1 MEDES
6 MSKKS
11 WKNNKYEGLE
21 TETFG
26 VKTEETVDSPKDETT
41 EPEVVKE
48 KEEEAPA
55 EKEIEKPT
63 TKTVK
68 AVVDGDFKNLNVRT
82 TPEIGNNIIAE
93 LPKGSKV
100 EIIENFG
107 EWSYIRF
114 KAVTGLNGEA
124 YVMTKFLKIEE

>member
-26 VKTEETVDSPKDETT
+26 VKTETVEPTKDEPTV
-41 EPEVVKE
+41 EPEVVEE

-55 EKEIEKPT
+55 EKETEEPT
-63 TKTVK
+63 AKTVK

-82 TPEIGNNIIAE
+82 TPEISNNIIAE
-93 LPKGSKV
+93 LPKGTEV
-100 EIIENFG
+100 EVIENFG

-114 KAVTGLNGEA
+114 RANTGLNGEA
-124 YVMTKFLKIEE
+124 YVMAKFLKIKE

>member
-1 MEDES
+1 

-82 TPEIGNNIIAE
+82 TPEISNNIIAE
-93 LPKGSKV
+93 LPKGTEV
-100 EIIENFG
+100 EVIENFG

-114 KAVTGLNGEA
+114 KAATGLNGEA
-124 YVMTKFLKIEE
+124 YVMTKFLKIKE

>member
-1 MEDES
+1 

-26 VKTEETVDSPKDETT
+26 VKTETVESPKDEAT

-48 KEEEAPA
+48 KEEEA
-55 EKEIEKPT
+55 EKPT
-63 TKTVK
+63 AKTVK

-107 EWSYIRF
+107 DWSYVRF
-114 KAVTGLNGEA
+114 KAATGLNGEA

>member
-1 MEDES
+1 

-26 VKTEETVDSPKDETT
+26 VKTETVESPKDEPTT
-41 EPEVVKE
+41 EPEVE

-55 EKEIEKPT
+55 EKEVEEPT
-63 TKTVK
+63 TKTTK

-93 LPKGSKV
+93 LPKGTEV
-100 EIIENFG
+100 EVIENFG

-114 KAVTGLNGEA
+114 RANTGLNGEA
-124 YVMTKFLKIEE
+124 YVMAKFLKIKE

>member
-1 MEDES
+1 

-26 VKTEETVDSPKDETT
+26 VKTETVEPPKDELTV
-41 EPEVVKE
+41 EPEVVEE

-55 EKEIEKPT
+55 EKETEEPIV
-63 TKTVK
+63 KTVVK

-93 LPKGSKV
+93 LPKGTEV
-100 EIIENFG
+100 EVIENFG

-114 KAVTGLNGEA
+114 KTKIGLNGEA
-124 YVMTKFLKIEE
+124 YVMAKFLKIKE

>member
-26 VKTEETVDSPKDETT
+26 VKTETVEPPKDEPTV
-41 EPEVVKE
+41 EPEVVEE

-55 EKEIEKPT
+55 EKEVEKST
-63 TKTVK
+63 AKTVK

-114 KAVTGLNGEA
+114 KAATGLNGEA
-124 YVMTKFLKIEE
+124 YVMTKFLKIKE

>member
-1 MEDES
+1 

-26 VKTEETVDSPKDETT
+26 VKTETVEPPKDEPTA
-41 EPEVVKE
+41 EPEVEKEKE

-55 EKEIEKPT
+55 EKETEEPVAKT
-63 TKTVK
+63 TK

-93 LPKGSKV
+93 LPKGTEV
-100 EIIENFG
+100 EVIENFG

-114 KAVTGLNGEA
+114 RAKTGLSGEA
-124 YVMTKFLKIEE
+124 YVMAKFLKIKE

>member
-26 VKTEETVDSPKDETT
+26 VKTEETVESPKDETT

-48 KEEEAPA
+48 EEEAPA

-107 EWSYIRF
+107 DWSYVRF
-114 KAVTGLNGEA
+114 KAATGLNGEA

>member
-1 MEDES
+1 

-114 KAVTGLNGEA
+114 KAATGLNGEA
-124 YVMTKFLKIEE
+124 YVMTKFLKIKE

>member
-1 MEDES
+1 

-26 VKTEETVDSPKDETT
+26 VKTETVEPPKDETT
-41 EPEVVKE
+41 VEPEVVEE

-55 EKEIEKPT
+55 EKETEEPT
-63 TKTVK
+63 AKTVK

-82 TPEIGNNIIAE
+82 TPEVGNNIIAE
-93 LPKGSKV
+93 LPKGTEV
-100 EIIENFG
+100 EVIENFG

-114 KAVTGLNGEA
+114 RANTGLNGEA
-124 YVMTKFLKIEE
+124 YVMAKFLKIKE

>member
-1 MEDES
+1 

-26 VKTEETVDSPKDETT
+26 VKTETVEPPKDELTV
-41 EPEVVKE
+41 EPEVVEE

-55 EKEIEKPT
+55 EKETEEPIV
-63 TKTVK
+63 KTVVK

-93 LPKGSKV
+93 LPKGTEV
-100 EIIENFG
+100 EVIENFG

-114 KAVTGLNGEA
+114 KTKTGLNGEA
-124 YVMTKFLKIEE
+124 YVMAKFLKIKE

>member
-1 MEDES
+1 

-26 VKTEETVDSPKDETT
+26 VKTETVEQPKDEPTT
-41 EPEVVKE
+41 EPEEVVEE

-55 EKEIEKPT
+55 EKEVEEPT
-63 TKTVK
+63 TKTTK

-82 TPEIGNNIIAE
+82 TPEIGDNIIAE
-93 LPKGSKV
+93 LPKGTEV
-100 EIIENFG
+100 EVIKNFG

-114 KAVTGLNGEA
+114 ETKTGLNGEA
-124 YVMTKFLKIEE
+124 YVMAKFLKIKE

>member
-26 VKTEETVDSPKDETT
+26 VKTEETVESPKDETT

-63 TKTVK
+63 AKTVK

-114 KAVTGLNGEA
+114 KAATGLNGEA

>member
-1 MEDES
+1 

-26 VKTEETVDSPKDETT
+26 VKTEETVKSPKDEST

-63 TKTVK
+63 AKTVK

-107 EWSYIRF
+107 DWSYVRF
-114 KAVTGLNGEA
+114 KAATGLNGEA